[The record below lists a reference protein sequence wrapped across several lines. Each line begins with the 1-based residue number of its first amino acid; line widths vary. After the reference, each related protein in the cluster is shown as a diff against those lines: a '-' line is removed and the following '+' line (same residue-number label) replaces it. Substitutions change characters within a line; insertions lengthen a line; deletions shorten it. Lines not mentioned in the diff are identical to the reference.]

1 MIPCPFVFK
10 GNDRDQN
17 GFLIQS
23 HSKIGEDAM
32 IVGCDSTLLYEAFS
46 RGFRTA
52 FFPLIGHYIDDS
64 SFRFAWPKKT
74 ENKGLFWSNIPDEE
88 QLYKVLEYLLYVPEI
103 EWGNQ

>member
-1 MIPCPFVFK
+1 
-10 GNDRDQN
+10 
-17 GFLIQS
+17 
-23 HSKIGEDAM
+23 M

-52 FFPLIGHYIDDS
+52 FFSLIGHYIDDS
-64 SFRFAWPKKT
+64 SYRFAWPEKT

-103 EWGNQ
+103 EWGNQVMKYRDIMGYDPGNTIIKRVLRQHGVQIEG